1 MPASQEE
8 ARPSRMQAVLPG
20 PPHHSAG
27 KPAEYSNRQ
36 KADSSMCPGQLKGR
50 SNVQVLR
57 NETAG
62 RGETGLDKVEE
73 EKGGNYKLRPGKRNG
88 LLESIVK
95 KKLKCHTK

>member
-1 MPASQEE
+1 
-8 ARPSRMQAVLPG
+8 
-20 PPHHSAG
+20 
-27 KPAEYSNRQ
+27 
-36 KADSSMCPGQLKGR
+36 MCPGQLKGR

-73 EKGGNYKLRPGKRNG
+73 ERRGNYKLRPGKRNG

-95 KKLKCHTK
+95 KIKMSHKMIPTLLEGKNNNKKPRATTE